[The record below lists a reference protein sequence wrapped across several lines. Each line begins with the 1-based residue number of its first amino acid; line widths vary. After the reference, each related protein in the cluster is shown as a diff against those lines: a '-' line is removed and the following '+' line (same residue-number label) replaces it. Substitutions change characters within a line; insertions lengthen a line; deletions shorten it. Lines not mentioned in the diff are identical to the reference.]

1 LSTIFWGQKCVSAWK
16 VKSNVCLPFDDGQTL
31 DWSLADYLFLWL
43 AQRFDFPDAKLLHG
57 LPSFVLAIHF
67 TPAI

>member
-1 LSTIFWGQKCVSAWK
+1 VHYLENKKI
-16 VKSNVCLPFDDGQTL
+16 NVCPSSKGGQTL
-31 DWSLADYLFLWL
+31 TWSLADYFFLWI

-67 TPAI
+67 TPAICPPPF

>member
-1 LSTIFWGQKCVSAWK
+1 VLGRCKF
-16 VKSNVCLPFDDGQTL
+16 NVCPPFDDGQTL
-31 DWSLADYLFLWL
+31 NWSLADYFFLWL

-67 TPAI
+67 TFAIWLPPF